1 MPALAAASI
10 VVFALV
16 LGTDLATRDSGSGF
30 GLTSASAPRESAG
43 TSVEDTQKSMRSAQE
58 NGGTAPQPA
67 SPSGPAAAEG
77 GTVAGDASGDSA
89 SGDSASGGST
99 LNGPTPSA
107 AADNATDAPPQAFA
121 PITTPSPAPSPDRDQ
136 VRAASEPSNSSDD
149 GNQTAFRIVEIVAA
163 VLAVAAGAAALATRR
178 RSREASS

>member
-77 GTVAGDASGDSA
+77 GTVAGDA